1 MCIRDRGALKSIA
14 ALALIVAAV
23 LLARLATQAGTIG
36 AGYAAKQICSG
47 IFVARLPE
55 QFVVSTDVLPRLA
68 TVGPLAEL
76 LGYEVNHSQRE
87 VVARMLGQTA
97 TAQHRA
103 GHGCTLNPAY
113 QAPLFPFATSTD
125 GLSEQTHG
133 TDVAP
138 APIAN
143 PVPAPQAGNTPALH
157 AAVNTAFAE
166 PPEGG
171 RNTLAVIVMHRGEV
185 VAERY
190 GAPVTAATPM
200 QGWSMNKSLMATF
213 IGRQVD
219 QGTLDLDGA
228 VVSALHAAG
237 TDARTLGK
245 VDPSLK
251 LRHLLS
257 MTTGFDFSER
267 YFPGDDVTDMLYRQ
281 PGMWRSA
288 PDTGHAH
295 PPEVQWAY
303 SSGDINTASLMWQQS
318 LNGEPYPDWINTNF
332 NRPLAL
338 EEVVLEPDATGVQVG
353 SSYAYLTARDWA
365 RMGQL
370 WLDAWHG
377 RSKVISQQWQRLA
390 VTPGTAKGGEIYGL
404 GFWLN
409 TAHRAFPSAPDNTFH
424 AGGNSGQFVVV
435 IPEEEL
441 VVVRLGLTLNES
453 RADMN
458 ALLADVLAAL

>member
-1 MCIRDRGALKSIA
+1 MKGVLKPL
-14 ALALIVAAV
+14 LALTVIVAVA
-23 LLARLATQAGTIG
+23 LPTRLVMQAGAIG

-47 IFVARLPE
+47 VFVAGLPE
-55 QFVVSTDVLPRLA
+55 HFVVNTDVLPRLA
-68 TVGPLAEL
+68 TVGPLARLINYDLDTE
-76 LGYEVNHSQRE
+76 GQQVKAH
-87 VVARMLGQTA
+87 MLGASVTA
-97 TAQHRA
+97 RHRERY
-103 GHGCTLNPAY
+103 GCTLN
-113 QAPLFPFATSTD
+113 QTDHAPLFPFAASAD
-125 GLSEQTHG
+125 GFSGHPHE
-133 TDVAP
+133 TDVTPASNANHAP
-138 APIAN
+138 AQHAE
-143 PVPAPQAGNTPALH
+143 TKPALQ
-157 AAVNTAFAE
+157 AALNTAFAE

-185 VAERY
+185 VAEQY
-190 GAPVTAATPM
+190 GAPVTSTTPM

-219 QGTLDLDGA
+219 QGNLNLDRP
-228 VVSALHAAG
+228 VVSALQAAG
-237 TDARTLGK
+237 AGSRTLGK
-245 VDPSLK
+245 VDPRLT

-281 PGMWRSA
+281 PGMWLSA
-288 PDTGHAH
+288 PDTGHAQ
-295 PPEVQWAY
+295 PVGKQWAY
-303 SSGDINTASLMWQQS
+303 SSGDINTASLVWQQS
-318 LNGEPYPDWINTNF
+318 LLGESYLHWIQREF
-332 NRPLAL
+332 IEPLTL
-338 EEVVLEPDATGVQVG
+338 QEIVLEPDASGVQVG

-377 RSKVISQQWQRLA
+377 RSKVISEQWQRLA
-390 VTPGTAKGGEIYGL
+390 VTPGTANSGEIYGL

-435 IPEEEL
+435 IPEKEL

-453 RADMN
+453 LADMN

>member
-1 MCIRDRGALKSIA
+1 MKGALKSIVT
-14 ALALIVAAV
+14 LGVIVAAA
-23 LLARLATQAGTIG
+23 LLARLAMQAGTIG

-47 IFVARLPE
+47 VFVARLPE

-76 LGYEVNHSQRE
+76 LGYEVNYSQRE
-87 VVARMLGQTA
+87 VVARMLGQTV

-103 GHGCTLNPAY
+103 GCGCTLNPAY

-143 PVPAPQAGNTPALH
+143 PVLAVQADNTPALH

-219 QGTLDLDGA
+219 QGNLDLDGA

-245 VDPSLK
+245 VDPSLT

-295 PPEVQWAY
+295 PPGVQWAY
-303 SSGDINTASLMWQQS
+303 SSGDINTASLIWQQS

-332 NRPLAL
+332 SRPLAL
-338 EEVVLEPDATGVQVG
+338 QEVVLEPDATGVQVG

-377 RSKVISQQWQRLA
+377 RSNVISQQWQRLA
-390 VTPGTAKGGEIYGL
+390 VTPGTAKNSEIYGL

>member
-1 MCIRDRGALKSIA
+1 MKGVLKTL
-14 ALALIVAAV
+14 LALTVIATVV
-23 LLARLATQAGTIG
+23 LPARFVMQAGTIG

-103 GHGCTLNPAY
+103 GYGCTLNQAY
-113 QAPLFPFATSTD
+113 QAPLFPFAISAD
-125 GLSEQTHG
+125 GLSEHPH
-133 TDVAP
+133 DPDAAP
-138 APIAN
+138 VPTAN
-143 PVPAPQAGNTPALH
+143 PVSAVEAGTEPALQT
-157 AAVNTAFAE
+157 ALDTAFME
-166 PPEGG
+166 PRDGG
-171 RNTLAVIVMHRGEV
+171 RNTLAVVVMHRGQV

-219 QGTLDLDGA
+219 QGNLDLDGA
-228 VVSALHAAG
+228 VVTALRTAG
-237 TDARTLGK
+237 TDARMLGK
-245 VDPSLK
+245 VDPSLT

-267 YFPGDDVTDMLYRQ
+267 YFPGDNVTDMLYRQ

-288 PDTGHAH
+288 PDAGHAH
-295 PPEVQWAY
+295 PPGVQWAY

-318 LNGEPYPDWINTNF
+318 LNGEPYPDWISTNF
-332 NRPLAL
+332 SRPLAL
-338 EEVVLEPDATGVQVG
+338 QEVVLEPDASGVQVG

-390 VTPGTAKGGEIYGL
+390 VTPGTAKNAEIYGL

>member
-1 MCIRDRGALKSIA
+1 MKGVLKTLVALTVIA
-14 ALALIVAAV
+14 TLV
-23 LLARLATQAGTIG
+23 LPARFVMQAGTVG

-47 IFVARLPE
+47 VFVARLSE
-55 QFVVSTDVLPRLA
+55 QFVVNKDVLPRLA

-76 LGYEVNHSQRE
+76 LGYEVDYEQRE
-87 VVARMLGQTA
+87 VLARMLGQKV
-97 TAQHRA
+97 TAQYRE
-103 GHGCTLNPAY
+103 GYGCTLNQTDHP
-113 QAPLFPFATSTD
+113 PLFTFVAAADDVSKQ
-125 GLSEQTHG
+125 LHG
-133 TDVAP
+133 TEVAS
-138 APIAN
+138 APIAD
-143 PVPAPQAGNTPALH
+143 AARAGNKPALQ
-157 AAVNTAFAE
+157 AALDIAFME
-166 PPEGG
+166 PPDGG
-171 RNTLAVIVMHRGEV
+171 RNTLAVIIMHRGQV

-219 QGTLDLDGA
+219 QGNLNLDGA
-228 VVSALHAAG
+228 VVSALRAAG

-245 VDPSLK
+245 VNPSLT

-338 EEVVLEPDATGVQVG
+338 EEVVLEPDASGVQVG

-377 RSKVISQQWQRLA
+377 RSNVISQQWQRLA
-390 VTPGTAKGGEIYGL
+390 VTPGTAKNGEIYGL

-409 TAHRAFPSAPDNTFH
+409 TAHRAFPSAPDNTSH

>member
-1 MCIRDRGALKSIA
+1 MKGALKSIV

-23 LLARLATQAGTIG
+23 LLARLTTQAGTIG

-47 IFVARLPE
+47 VFVARLPE

-76 LGYEVNHSQRE
+76 LGYEVDYSQRE
-87 VVARMLGQTA
+87 VVARMLGQTV

-103 GHGCTLNPAY
+103 GYGCMLHQTDHT
-113 QAPLFPFATSTD
+113 PLFPFATSTD
-125 GLSEQTHG
+125 GVSEHAHD
-133 TDVAP
+133 TDVAS

-143 PVPAPQAGNTPALH
+143 PMPAAQAGTKPALQ
-157 AAVNTAFAE
+157 AALDTAFME
-166 PPEGG
+166 PPDGG

-185 VAERY
+185 VVERY
-190 GAPVTAATPM
+190 GAPVTATTPM

-219 QGTLDLDGA
+219 QGNLNLDGA
-228 VVSALHAAG
+228 VVSALQAAG
-237 TDARTLGK
+237 TDTKTLGK
-245 VDPSLK
+245 VDPNLT

-281 PGMWRSA
+281 QGMWRSA

-295 PPEVQWAY
+295 PPGAQWAY

-332 NRPLAL
+332 SRPLAL
-338 EEVVLEPDATGVQVG
+338 QEVVLEPDATGVQVG

-377 RSKVISQQWQRLA
+377 RSNVISQQWQRLA
-390 VTPGTAKGGEIYGL
+390 VTPGTAKNGEIYGL

-409 TAHRAFPSAPDNTFH
+409 TARRAFPSAPDNTFH

-441 VVVRLGLTLNES
+441 VVVRLGLTLKES